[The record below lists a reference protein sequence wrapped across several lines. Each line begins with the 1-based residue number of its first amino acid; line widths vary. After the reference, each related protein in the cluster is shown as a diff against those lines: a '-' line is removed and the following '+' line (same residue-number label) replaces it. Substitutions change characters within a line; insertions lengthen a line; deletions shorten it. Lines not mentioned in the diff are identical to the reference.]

1 VAGVIITEMREDDLA
16 VVESLDAHAFG
27 PTLPGAADRMAQLR
41 EELARPW
48 ALLRVARTREDPS
61 TVVGFVLAWR
71 VVDELHILN
80 VAVAPDRRRQGIGA
94 TLLRLVL
101 DEARSSGAARC
112 LLEVRRSNTSALALY
127 ASLGFSPFNERRA
140 YYPDGE
146 DAIELDLRLS

>member
-1 VAGVIITEMREDDLA
+1 MAGVIITEMREDDLA
-16 VVESLDAHAFG
+16 VVESLDALAFG
-27 PTLPGAADRMAQLR
+27 PSPPGAAARAEQLR

-48 ALLRVARTREDPS
+48 AILRVARTRGEPS
-61 TVVGFVLAWR
+61 EVVGFVLAWR

-80 VAVAPDRRRQGIGA
+80 VAVASHRRRQGVGA
-94 TLLRLVL
+94 SLLRVVL
-101 DEARSSGAARC
+101 DEARASGAARC
-112 LLEVRRSNTSALALY
+112 LLEVRRGNTSALALY